1 VSYLREVRLHDN
13 FGPFVACR
21 ENFGFIPRLARAQT
35 LLPRLVE
42 AQVALESCLLVR
54 EGALSRAH
62 KQLILLSVSAAQRN
76 AYCVTRHWTILRS
89 LGTDEPRLAG
99 LLKDFHHAGLSV
111 SEEASL
117 AFALK
122 LTRDPATMNSEDI
135 EGLRRSGFDDGSIL
149 ETVLVTALGCFL
161 CTLSTG
167 LGPEPDFEPP
177 KLPSM
182 KINSLHEGYPQRSV
196 LHEPHMSGGKGS
208 YLPAP
213 YQSPKTF
220 APFGVFQK
228 RLGFIPN
235 FFRAQTLL
243 PDVLEAEVAAVTTI
257 LFPEDVLTRVQK
269 ECIFLATSAANL
281 NSYCV
286 AVHCNI
292 LRGLGL
298 SPEDGDQVA
307 VDHHESDLS
316 EADKA
321 LLDFAVKLGSRP
333 SEFGL
338 KDVELL
344 RTAPFT
350 DEQIL
355 ECVAVTALT
364 NFANTL
370 NMGLGV
376 VPDFELPPAFASKK
390 LHPFAIDA
398 RPMTEGVVPSP
409 RAGAIADP
417 DAALVTEARGGCLE
431 AFEALIR
438 RHTSCVYR
446 TLMAILGD
454 PDAAKDAMQDAFLS
468 AFKHIS
474 NFEGRSKFSTWLV
487 SIARNAGLQR
497 LRNRKRVV
505 SLDEDTAEG
514 AEDFRPRQVRAWQ
527 DDPERM
533 YSSAQMRQLVE
544 RGILQLPPNYRVV
557 VILRDIEQL
566 STEEV
571 ARQLGLSVPAL
582 KTRLLRG
589 RLMLRE
595 FLSPYF
601 AAGTKRAGS

>member
-1 VSYLREVRLHDN
+1 M
-13 FGPFVACR
+13 
-21 ENFGFIPRLARAQT
+21 
-35 LLPRLVE
+35 
-42 AQVALESCLLVR
+42 
-54 EGALSRAH
+54 
-62 KQLILLSVSAAQRN
+62 ILLTVSAAHRN
-76 AYCVTRHWTILRS
+76 TYCVTRHWTILGS
-89 LGTDEPRLAG
+89 LGASASQLRG
-99 LLKDFHHAGLSV
+99 LLNDFYNAGLSP

-122 LTRDPATMNSEDI
+122 LTRDPTRVSLEDI
-135 EGLRRSGFDDGSIL
+135 EELRRCGYDDESIL
-149 ETVLVTALGCFL
+149 EAVLVTALGCFL

-182 KINSLHEGYPQRSV
+182 KLSSPQEGHSQSSV
-196 LHEPHMSGGKGS
+196 LRELHMSGGKGP
-208 YLPAP
+208 YLPSP
-213 YQSPKTF
+213 YRSPKTF

-235 FFRAQTLL
+235 LFRAQTFL

-298 SPEDGDQVA
+298 SSEDGDQVA
-307 VDHHESDLS
+307 VDHHQSDLS

-333 SEFGL
+333 SEFGRE
-338 KDVELL
+338 DVELL

-355 ECVAVTALT
+355 ECVAVTAWN

-370 NMGLGV
+370 QMGLGV
-376 VPDFELPPAFASKK
+376 LPDFEPPPGFGSKK
-390 LHPFAIDA
+390 LHLFAVDA
-398 RPMTEGVVPSP
+398 RPVTEGVVPSP
-409 RAGAIADP
+409 RAGAIEDP

-431 AFEALIR
+431 AFEVLIR

-468 AFKHIS
+468 AFTHIS
-474 NFEGRSKFSTWLV
+474 TFESRSKFSTWLV
-487 SIARNAGLQR
+487 SIARNAALQR
-497 LRNRKRVV
+497 LRGRKYME
-505 SLDEDTAEG
+505 SLEQKDNEQDCE
-514 AEDFRPRQVRAWQ
+514 FRPRQIAAWQ
-527 DDPERM
+527 ENPEQSHSRM
-533 YSSAQMRQLVE
+533 ELRQLVE
-544 RGILQLPPNYRVV
+544 KGLLQLPAKYRVIV
-557 VILRDIEQL
+557 MLRDIEQL
-566 STEEV
+566 STDDV
-571 ARQLGLSVPAL
+571 ARQLGLSVTAV

-595 FLSPYF
+595 WLSPHL
-601 AAGTKRAGS
+601 GAGSRGAVQ